1 MRVRLLKHFHMEN
14 SAVHL
19 QANILEF
26 TKKLDQ
32 FSAISIDLCPVN
44 LNLVFSVAFL
54 YALKTGNVF
63 CFREGL
69 EM

>member
-1 MRVRLLKHFHMEN
+1 MTKKNKMIFWRMRVRLLKHFHMEN

-44 LNLVFSVAFL
+44 LNLMFPVL
-54 YALKTGNVF
+54 HIYTP
-63 CFREGL
+63 
-69 EM
+69 

>member
-1 MRVRLLKHFHMEN
+1 MRVQLLKDFHMEN

-44 LNLVFSVAFL
+44 LNLTFPVL
-54 YALKTGNVF
+54 HIYTP
-63 CFREGL
+63 
-69 EM
+69 

>member
-1 MRVRLLKHFHMEN
+1 MRVQLLKHFHMKN

-44 LNLVFSVAFL
+44 LNLMFPVL
-54 YALKTGNVF
+54 HIYTP
-63 CFREGL
+63 
-69 EM
+69 